1 MDVFERERRP
11 LRARDLRLAPDPP
24 VMPKHVAGTRAKLTG
39 LVSLG
44 FLDETEPGLFV
55 QPGIQASAVP
65 ADRQS

>member
-1 MDVFERERRP
+1 
-11 LRARDLRLAPDPP
+11 
-24 VMPKHVAGTRAKLTG
+24 MPKHVAGTRAKLTS

-55 QPGIQASAVP
+55 QPGIQAPAVP